1 MHLLT
6 CPGVSIGLF
15 LSEMFELNPWFEPSC
30 SSLEYDQNPPYT
42 AHMLGREC
50 QEAVLP
56 DRALSQLSPT
66 FTFSLS
72 IYLSLSFHCH
82 LTEAEEER
90 KLSLHALVTVA
101 CPEPEQYER
110 EGDRMAGGEERKR
123 GGKEERD
130 AVGYCCLATGRA
142 T

>member
-1 MHLLT
+1 
-6 CPGVSIGLF
+6 
-15 LSEMFELNPWFEPSC
+15 
-30 SSLEYDQNPPYT
+30 
-42 AHMLGREC
+42 MLGREC

-110 EGDRMAGGEERKR
+110 EGDRVAGGEERKR